1 MKQNESIK
9 YPGVAAVLDTHAAV
23 SHSRPSL
30 PENPAESVA
39 ATAGRALSGLRAAHP
54 GPSLNGAHGVLRSDV
69 GQRLTYV
76 LNMAQ
81 SGDYHAIDDASL
93 FQLAARNV
101 QEVCDLNLIA
111 RKIAEEA
118 LVPGIVV
125 HEDSPTFES
134 VLLPEEGLVKEF
146 IGAPEDLIDTPT
158 PAQRMLFGPKRRRVP
173 ILWDVD
179 NPAMTGAVLKPG
191 AQMRSVAA
199 QGPFFLGHVQEIAD
213 RAMEQFY
220 ALTGR
225 RYRRVS
231 AYQAEQA
238 EYLIVAQGELVKL
251 AEAVADYLRK
261 TRQIKAGVV
270 NVAMFRPFPGDLL
283 SGLIKGKKG
292 VTVLERTDQPLAED
306 RPIMR
311 ELRAVIV
318 KCLENG
324 QTKGAMPYPGYVPY
338 TAQDFPAL
346 YSGSYGLGGQ
356 SVRSEAVVGVVEN
369 MLEGGGKRKSFYL
382 SVDFTR
388 QTPATPKQE
397 IHQSEVLDAYPQVR
411 HLSLHGSENP
421 ALLPE
426 RSITVRIHAA
436 GGHGDAARH
445 LALSL
450 FDVLGLQIQA
460 QPQYPAVK
468 KGRPSVTVLTAAAEP
483 LKVSGEHAESDIA
496 LCSDPEAFRQGN
508 PLIRM
513 KSGGMVLLQSA
524 LSQDAIWGMLPPR
537 AQKYIVQHKI
547 RLYFLDAAA
556 IARDIA
562 STPERR
568 RLMQDMALQGA
579 FYKVSPVIA
588 MTQTTEASLFRL
600 FGEYLHG
607 KVGDEELKSLRRG
620 YDEVKEI
627 IEKSLGAENV
637 EPLRKALTI
646 PRMLKQQPVSDMAVT
661 DSHRFWEQVGNF
673 YRTGEIR
680 GELADPFMAFNLTP
694 AITGVF
700 RDLTPTRAAH
710 PEWTPEKCTA
720 CGKCYTVCPDNAV
733 HGLVTPVLEV
743 FETAIRCLEKEG
755 RTIEHLRGAV
765 RTLERKLRPVLAPG
779 MDVKAAFNQVIAEA
793 VAGAGENAALKEE
806 LDALR
811 SVLQGYAFA
820 ATEPHFT
827 EREKSARG
835 AGALFSI
842 AINPYACKGCMAC
855 VHVCTDEALKEI
867 PQTAVSVQA
876 MRQSWEFWLELPTT
890 PPEYLTPSPA
900 LGPLETLLLDKS
912 HCDPAMFGGGTC
924 AGCGEALVLRLFTAC
939 VEALMQPR
947 VKKHVA
953 HIEKLIGRMER
964 HIRLKLA
971 DNLEFDDAEAVARAL
986 DHYAQRDI
994 TLADLSRQ
1002 LDNRPLDS
1010 EWLRWTTGVLSTLK
1024 QLKWRY
1030 TEGVTKRG
1038 RANLGVVNTAECPAM
1053 SGTVFPY
1060 NPYPFPWLNHQSPDV
1075 EALAAGILD
1084 GHMAKMAAGFK
1095 AVRMAE
1101 LELAGEY
1108 RPDKHDTFF
1117 DAFDWRQ
1124 FTDEEYLL
1132 CPPVVCTSDAGTHEF
1147 LALVRTGKPIKVLL
1161 LDTHARS
1168 CEQEAAL
1175 SAMAL
1180 RHAYV
1185 MQGAIHHAS
1194 HLAKGFIEGLN
1205 ARRAALFNVAC
1216 PCSNEAGISSATSGI
1231 QSKLAVESRAHP
1243 LLRYNPDLGER
1254 VHERLTL
1261 EGNVCL
1267 DADWP
1272 SYTIE
1277 YLAEDGVPAKMEYPL
1292 TFADFALTQER
1303 YSEQLVEAPPGDSAV
1318 KLSPLTEF
1326 LQMDAEDREGLYP
1339 FVWAVDEDQ
1348 HLRRMIPSEVLLQ
1361 QTLTRREAWR
1371 TLQGLAQTARTA
1383 AVESAAE
1390 LAVEETPVVVPALPE
1405 EQGVSPTPA
1414 ASVEPTSTP
1423 EPSPTPSSTTAEG
1436 GGAAIP
1442 DDGSYVAP
1450 WIDSEKCSTCEE
1462 CVKINAAMFAYNE
1475 KKKAY
1480 IKDPH
1485 AGPYKHLVRAAEKCT
1500 EKIIHPGYPAD
1511 RTEKGIE
1518 KLIEKAK
1525 KFM

>member
-1 MKQNESIK
+1 MKQNNPIK
-9 YPGVAAVLDTHAAV
+9 YPGVAAVLDTQAAAAY
-23 SHSRPSL
+23 SRPNL
-30 PENPAESVA
+30 PETATESVA

-54 GPSLNGAHGVLRSDV
+54 GPSLNGAHGVLRSDI

-101 QEVCDLNLIA
+101 QEVSDLNLIA
-111 RKIAEEA
+111 RKIAEES

-125 HEDSPTFES
+125 HEDSPMLES
-134 VLLPEEGLVKEF
+134 ILLPEEEF
-146 IGAPEDLIDTPT
+146 MAEFVGAPEDMIETPT

-191 AQMRSVAA
+191 AQMRSLAA
-199 QGPFFLGHVQEIAD
+199 QGPYFLGHVQEITD
-213 RAMEQFY
+213 CAMEQFWT
-220 ALTGR
+220 LTGR

-231 AYQAEQA
+231 AYHAEHA
-238 EYLIVAQGELVKL
+238 EYLVMAQGELVNL
-251 AEAVADYLRK
+251 AEVVADYLRK
-261 TRQIKAGVV
+261 TRQINVGVV

-311 ELRAVIV
+311 ELCAVIV

-324 QTKGAMPYPGYVPY
+324 QTKGNPPYPGYAAF
-338 TAQDFPAL
+338 TAQDIPAL
-346 YSGSYGLGGQ
+346 YSGSYGLGGK

-369 MLEGGGKRKSFYL
+369 MLDGGGKKKSFYL
-382 SVDFTR
+382 SVDFV
-388 QTPATPKQE
+388 QEKPATPKQE
-397 IHQSEVLDAYPQVR
+397 IHQDAVLDAYAHVKQ
-411 HLSLHGSENP
+411 LSVHGSENP
-421 ALLPE
+421 SLLPE
-426 RSITVRIHAA
+426 RSITVSIHAA

-450 FDVLGLQIQA
+450 FDVFHLHVQA
-460 QPQYPAVK
+460 HPQFPAVK
-468 KGRPSVTVLTAAAEP
+468 KGRPSVTILTAAAEP
-483 LKVSGEHAESDIA
+483 MKVSGEHAQADVA
-496 LCSDPEAFRQGN
+496 LCSDPNAFRQGN
-508 PLIRM
+508 PLFRIRH
-513 KSGGMVLLQSA
+513 GGIVLLQSA
-524 LSQDAIWGMLPPR
+524 LSPESIWGMLSLR
-537 AQKYIVQHKI
+537 AQKYVIQNNI
-547 RLYFLDAAA
+547 RLYFLDAEA

-568 RLMQDMALQGA
+568 RLMQDMALQGS
-579 FYKVSPVIA
+579 FYKVSPVTA
-588 MTQTTEASLFRL
+588 MTQTTEAALFRL
-600 FGEYLHG
+600 FGEHLHG

-620 YDEVKEI
+620 YDEVREI
-627 IEKSLGAENV
+627 MEKPLGAENA
-637 EPLRKALTI
+637 EPLRKALTL
-646 PRMLKQQPVSDMAVT
+646 PRMLKQQPTSDAAVT
-661 DSHRFWEQVGNF
+661 DVHRFWEQVGNF
-673 YRTGEIR
+673 YRTGELR
-680 GELADPFMAFNLTP
+680 GELVDPFTAFNLTP
-694 AITGVF
+694 AATGVF
-700 RDLTPTRAAH
+700 RDLTPTRATH
-710 PEWTPEKCTA
+710 PRWSPEKCTA
-720 CGKCYTVCPDNAV
+720 CGKCYTVCPDNAI
-733 HGLVTPVLEV
+733 HGLVTPVLEM

-755 RTIEHLRGAV
+755 RTIEHLRSAV
-765 RTLERKLRPVLAPG
+765 RAMERKLRPMLAPG
-779 MDVKAAFNQVIAEA
+779 MEVKSALNQIIDET
-793 VAGAGENAALKEE
+793 VAGAGDNTALKEE
-806 LDALR
+806 LEALR
-811 SVLQGYAFA
+811 GVLNTYAFA
-820 ATEPHFT
+820 VTDPHFT
-827 EREKSARG
+827 EREKETRG

-855 VHVCTDEALKEI
+855 VHSCTDEALKELS
-867 PQTAVSVQA
+867 QTAASVHQMQQA
-876 MRQSWEFWLELPTT
+876 WEFWLELPTT
-890 PPEYLTPSPA
+890 PQEYLTPSPA
-900 LGPLETLLLDKS
+900 LGPLETLLLDKRN
-912 HCDPAMFGGGTC
+912 CDSALFGGGTC
-924 AGCGEALVLRLFTAC
+924 AGCGEALVLRLFGAC

-947 VKKHVA
+947 VKKHVL
-953 HIEKLIGRMER
+953 HIEELIER
-964 HIRLKLA
+964 LEQHIRLKLA
-971 DNLEFDDAEAVARAL
+971 GNLELGDADAVTKAL
-986 DHYAQRDI
+986 DQFAQKDI
-994 TLADLSRQ
+994 TLADLSQQ
-1002 LDNRPLDS
+1002 LDNRPLDA
-1010 EWLRWTTGVLSTLK
+1010 EWLRWITGVLATLK
-1024 QLKWRY
+1024 QLKWHY
-1030 TEGVTKRG
+1030 TEGITKRG

-1053 SGTVFPY
+1053 SGTAFPY
-1060 NPYPFPWLNHQSPDV
+1060 NPYPFPWLNHRSPDV

-1108 RPDKHDTFF
+1108 RPDTH
-1117 DAFDWRQ
+1117 DAFFEAFNWQQ

-1147 LALVRTGKPIKVLL
+1147 LALVRSGKPIKVLL

-1185 MQGAIHHAS
+1185 MQGAIHHAA

-1205 ARRAALFNVAC
+1205 TRRAALFNIAC
-1216 PCSNEAGISSATSGI
+1216 PCSNEAGISCATSGE

-1254 VHERLTL
+1254 VSERLTL

-1267 DADWP
+1267 EADWP
-1272 SYTIE
+1272 SYSFE
-1277 YLAEDGVPAKMEYPL
+1277 YFADDGSPTKMEHTL

-1303 YSEQLVEAPPGDSAV
+1303 FSGQFVEAPPGDSAM
-1318 KLSPLTEF
+1318 KLAPLTEF
-1326 LQMDAEDREGLYP
+1326 LQMDAEDREGMHP
-1339 FVWAVDEDQ
+1339 FVWALDEDQ
-1348 HLRRMIPSEVLLQ
+1348 RLRRMIPSEELVQ
-1361 QTLTRREAWR
+1361 QTLARREAWR
-1371 TLQGLAQTARTA
+1371 TLQGFALTVSR
-1383 AVESAAE
+1383 AAE
-1390 LAVEETPVVVPALPE
+1390 EGLVETPAAETPPPTPLPVEEHAP
-1405 EQGVSPTPA
+1405 SPTPA
-1414 ASVEPTSTP
+1414 PFVESPP
-1423 EPSPTPSSTTAEG
+1423 AADVPSAPSGGTQEA
-1436 GGAAIP
+1436 GGASIA
-1442 DDGSYVAP
+1442 DDGGYVAP

-1462 CVKINAAMFAYNE
+1462 CVKINANMFAYNE
-1475 KKKAY
+1475 RKKAY
-1480 IKDPH
+1480 IKDAH